1 MTTYQELFPAALF
14 GKKNNIR
21 MYPQGKYCVVLQ
33 KRRHAL
39 ILGLL
44 RNKLLLCGYEI
55 LDTGVQFGSLHFMI
69 LFVPSTSLRRS
80 IVSLNIDVCNL
91 RSQK

>member
-1 MTTYQELFPAALF
+1 
-14 GKKNNIR
+14 

-69 LFVPSTSLRRS
+69 LFVPCTSLRRS